1 MLEEQI
7 AEALALTGHQ
17 WKTSKGYISPTAED
31 IKIVLDNAAKE
42 LYDREA
48 WTRLETGGLI
58 IDKDADG
65 SFRVSVYLGSYI

>member
-1 MLEEQI
+1 MLEELI
-7 AEALALTGHQ
+7 AEALDRAGHQ
-17 WKTSKGYISPTAED
+17 WKTSQGYIQPTAED
-31 IKIVLDNAAKE
+31 VKIVLDNAVKE